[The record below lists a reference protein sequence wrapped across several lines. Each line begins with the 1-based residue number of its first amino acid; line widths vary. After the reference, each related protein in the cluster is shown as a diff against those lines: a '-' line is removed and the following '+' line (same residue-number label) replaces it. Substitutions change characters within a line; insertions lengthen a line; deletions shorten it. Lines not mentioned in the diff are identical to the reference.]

1 VANFKQVNRIQS
13 ASETTKPQAKSKA
26 SNGLSPQTSK
36 NKLTKKD
43 SMMVRGSELAKDRK
57 DKGLESRGVQAQS
70 NEKMQ

>member
-26 SNGLSPQTSK
+26 SAGPSPQISK
-36 NKLTKKD
+36 NKQTNKD
-43 SMMVRGSELAKDRK
+43 AMIVRGNELARDRY

-70 NEKMQ
+70 NEKMR